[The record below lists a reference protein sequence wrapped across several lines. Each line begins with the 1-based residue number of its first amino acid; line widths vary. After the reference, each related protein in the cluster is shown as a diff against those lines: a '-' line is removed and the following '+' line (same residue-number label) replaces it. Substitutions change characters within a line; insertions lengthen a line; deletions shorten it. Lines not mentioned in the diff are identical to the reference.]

1 MLVLYAIRRRLRV
14 REHGARSIQHLGSH
28 KQRTETANFFCL
40 ALRPSQNAQLD
51 IACFPNTSSIR
62 P

>member
-1 MLVLYAIRRRLRV
+1 MLVLYAMRRRLRV
-14 REHGARSIQHLGSH
+14 REHGHLGSH
-28 KQRTETANFFCL
+28 KQRTETANCFCL

>member
-1 MLVLYAIRRRLRV
+1 MLVLYAMWRRLRV
-14 REHGARSIQHLGSH
+14 REHGHLGSH